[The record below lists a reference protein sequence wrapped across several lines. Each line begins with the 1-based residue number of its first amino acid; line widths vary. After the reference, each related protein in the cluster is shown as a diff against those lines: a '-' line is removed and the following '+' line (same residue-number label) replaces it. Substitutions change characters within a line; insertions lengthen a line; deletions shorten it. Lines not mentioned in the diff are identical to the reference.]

1 MWIKVIKLHNFKSY
15 AHAEFHFPE
24 PQHDKNI
31 VLIGAVNGHGKTSL
45 LEAIYLCLY
54 GEEAT
59 PHLKRAGIPTERKSY
74 DGILKDALHHDVTLQ
89 MQKISQ
95 RSYTKM
101 SVAMEIMHTQN
112 NGLRVERSWAYDT
125 SRNRQPENDQLRMW
139 RLDNENGHEAIKPEN
154 FKNALNDHALP
165 FSYAPFFFFD
175 GEKIVSQAET
185 AGTGLWLK
193 EGLEGLCGISL
204 LGNLN
209 TDLQKYIS
217 DCLKGVSEQDKKEL
231 DKKEKELAALKQHLD
246 ILTSEK
252 MKLTQEKNELAALE
266 EQLQNQLGGGIDA
279 KSTEQLR
286 ADIAQA
292 KNDIDIA
299 EANIA
304 SALKVSPLALLPSSK
319 VVSLQMRLK
328 QEFERLNYEASK
340 MQGENKI
347 DDFMEAFTTSPKALD
362 VVGPKILKSD
372 DIRDA
377 IRDAWNKLWYPLP
390 ENCAEHIIHNY
401 LTLEAHADVQRV
413 IESRASPNVD
423 LNEQCKKISAS
434 ESIKEKFETQLN
446 RLAGSNNDELL
457 AQLKDTSNKHKE
469 SAVNLSGKTTK
480 FTQVKSNLDSKT
492 AELEALQKRIMD
504 SEPNQI
510 KARRAQKTQK
520 MLETLSTQLINLKLD
535 ELSQSVTEL
544 NNNLAHDRR
553 IAQIKVK
560 STGDFELLGE
570 NGAVIS
576 SSLSAGQMQILIM
589 ALVSGLAQVTQYKA
603 PYVIDTPL
611 ARLDKDHRQRL
622 FKHWGSLDQQV
633 ILLSQDTEITPEV
646 KKTLEQYVQKT
657 YLVKAESLLTGGAR
671 SDLIEDS
678 YFN

>member
-231 DKKEKELAALKQHLD
+231 DKKEKELAAL
-246 ILTSEK
+246 
-252 MKLTQEKNELAALE
+252 
-266 EQLQNQLGGGIDA
+266 
-279 KSTEQLR
+279 
-286 ADIAQA
+286 
-292 KNDIDIA
+292 
-299 EANIA
+299 
-304 SALKVSPLALLPSSK
+304 
-319 VVSLQMRLK
+319 
-328 QEFERLNYEASK
+328 
-340 MQGENKI
+340 
-347 DDFMEAFTTSPKALD
+347 D
-362 VVGPKILKSD
+362 VYKRQVL
-372 DIRDA
+372 
-377 IRDAWNKLWYPLP
+377 
-390 ENCAEHIIHNY
+390 
-401 LTLEAHADVQRV
+401 
-413 IESRASPNVD
+413 
-423 LNEQCKKISAS
+423 
-434 ESIKEKFETQLN
+434 KEKL
-446 RLAGSNNDELL
+446 
-457 AQLKDTSNKHKE
+457 
-469 SAVNLSGKTTK
+469 
-480 FTQVKSNLDSKT
+480 
-492 AELEALQKRIMD
+492 
-504 SEPNQI
+504 
-510 KARRAQKTQK
+510 
-520 MLETLSTQLINLKLD
+520 
-535 ELSQSVTEL
+535 
-544 NNNLAHDRR
+544 
-553 IAQIKVK
+553 
-560 STGDFELLGE
+560 
-570 NGAVIS
+570 
-576 SSLSAGQMQILIM
+576 
-589 ALVSGLAQVTQYKA
+589 
-603 PYVIDTPL
+603 
-611 ARLDKDHRQRL
+611 
-622 FKHWGSLDQQV
+622 
-633 ILLSQDTEITPEV
+633 
-646 KKTLEQYVQKT
+646 
-657 YLVKAESLLTGGAR
+657 
-671 SDLIEDS
+671 
-678 YFN
+678 